1 MRQSFAILS
10 ATSFIILFFAFQNC
24 AKLPSSQFSSSSVLK
39 LSDGS
44 EYYDKQLIVKMKD
57 DSSQQSLYAWAQE
70 NSLQNMNSDNDSNE
84 VMWDSQHMS
93 HWKWESPLDVAEI
106 QQRLNQSAFANG
118 IEYTEPNFIFYP
130 SLVTSLDAIPMSQ
143 RVLTTAA
150 PFAAKL
156 SDVAI
161 ELTPLSASSDRPIV
175 AVIDSGIDLTHS
187 AFVKTDAIWKNPG
200 ESGLDAQNRDK
211 STNGIDDDGNGYIDD
226 INGYN
231 FRDRNNNL
239 ADSSGHGTHCAG
251 TVLGVG
257 QDIFNLNVDV
267 TANPELRS
275 KIQIMPLKFIGPN
288 GGATSDAINAV
299 YYAVQKGARVL
310 SNSWGGP
317 TYSRALV
324 DAIGFSYDNDVV
336 FVAAAGNDGRSN
348 DSTPTYPSNYESPNV
363 ISVAANDN
371 RDKLAYFSNFGG
383 KTVDI
388 SAPGFYIFSTSPKPS
403 GAVATNYYEYLS
415 GTSMATP
422 MVAGTAALIFYENKL
437 LKSHQIKSLLVD
449 NGDSL
454 SNLTGLLRAPV
465 RLNPAASIAQA
476 KITAPTVAE
485 PRRSL
490 SSVSGQSNETA
501 SGKTAGCGLVKAVSD
516 GSGPRPPQAPPWLPV
531 SLLMLPLV
539 LALGFR
545 KQPRVAFIRR

>member
-1 MRQSFAILS
+1 MRYSFAIFS
-10 ATSFIILFFAFQNC
+10 ASAFLISFFAFQNC
-24 AKLPSSQFSSSSVLK
+24 AKLPTSQLNSSSVLK

-70 NSLQNMNSDNDSNE
+70 NSLLNMNSDNDSNE
-84 VMWDSQHMS
+84 ITWDSQHMS
-93 HWKWESPLDVAEI
+93 HWRWESPIDVAEI
-106 QQRLNQSAFANG
+106 QQRLSQSAFANS
-118 IEYTEPNFIFYP
+118 IEYTEPNFVFYP
-130 SLVTSLDAIPMSQ
+130 SAVTTLDAIPMSQ
-143 RVLTTAA
+143 WVLTTAA

-156 SDVAI
+156 SDVGL
-161 ELTPLSASSDRPIV
+161 ELTPLSATSERPIV

-187 AFVKTDAIWKNPG
+187 AFVKTDAIWKNTG

-211 STNGIDDDGNGYIDD
+211 STNGIDDDGNGYVDD

-257 QDIFNLNVDV
+257 QDIFNLNVDIAV
-267 TANPELRS
+267 NPELRS
-275 KIQIMPLKFIGPN
+275 KVQIMPLKFIGPN

-299 YYAVQKGARVL
+299 YYAVRKGARVL

-317 TYSRALV
+317 TYSRALNE
-324 DAIGFSYDNDVV
+324 AIGYSYDNDVV

-348 DSTPTYPSNYESPNV
+348 DSTPTYPANYESPNL

-371 RDKLAYFSNFGG
+371 LDKLAYFSNFGG

-388 SAPGFYIFSTSPKPS
+388 SAPGFYIFSTYPKPV

-422 MVAGTAALIFYENKL
+422 LVAGTAALIFYENKS

-449 NGDSL
+449 NGDGL
-454 SNLTGLLRAPV
+454 SNLTGLLKAPV

-476 KITAPTVAE
+476 KITAPTAAE

-490 SSVSGQSNETA
+490 ASVSSQNSEEA
-501 SGKTAGCGLVKAVSD
+501 SGKNAGCGLVKAISD
-516 GSGPRPPQAPPWLPV
+516 QSGPRPPQPQQWLLAV
-531 SLLMLPLV
+531 LLLLPIG
-539 LALGFR
+539 LAMSFR